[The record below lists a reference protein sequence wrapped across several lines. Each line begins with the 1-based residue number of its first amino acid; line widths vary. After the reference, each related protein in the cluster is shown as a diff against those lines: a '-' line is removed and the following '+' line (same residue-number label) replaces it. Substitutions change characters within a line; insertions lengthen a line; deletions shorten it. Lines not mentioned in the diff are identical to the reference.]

1 MADGHASRKNASA
14 SFLSNKFAFLCRRQ
28 LLLFKNNSFL
38 LFPKTLFK
46 TFNFHTILA
55 KNYQTTLKIAL
66 KPPSPITMLDRLDST
81 AHIILLIKS
90 QHFSLNLNIKFGGKG
105 GNTAGLDI
113 FWPRL

>member
-1 MADGHASRKNASA
+1 MMVLSA
-14 SFLSNKFAFLCRRQ
+14 AVVFQHMFSIGYYNREC
-28 LLLFKNNSFL
+28 N
-38 LFPKTLFK
+38 
-46 TFNFHTILA
+46 TIPA